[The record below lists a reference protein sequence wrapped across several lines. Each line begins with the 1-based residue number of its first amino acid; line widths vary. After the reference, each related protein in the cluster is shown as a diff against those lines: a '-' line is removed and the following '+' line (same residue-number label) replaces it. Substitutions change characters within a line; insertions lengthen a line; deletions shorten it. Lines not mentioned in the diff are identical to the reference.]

1 MGQCS
6 ETYFNGIVAE
16 RYMKTKHVELDRAAN
31 GANQKLPRRNVLG
44 KHIYTSEK
52 INY

>member
-1 MGQCS
+1 
-6 ETYFNGIVAE
+6 
-16 RYMKTKHVELDRAAN
+16 MKSDRKKLIGELDRAAN

-52 INY
+52 NY